1 MNFQTHHQTS
11 INISGTSLSDYIKA
25 TFDELVQAFGE
36 PFEGNYKTDWEWEI
50 EFDDGTVATIYNW
63 KDGPNYCGSHGKKS
77 FEITE
82 WHIGSR
88 TMDAATR
95 VHDIINEQRTTNA
108 MNALSESMNPAG
120 GE

>member
-1 MNFQTHHQTS
+1 MT
-11 INISGTSLSDYIKA
+11 GTNKA

-36 PFEGNYKTDWEWEI
+36 PFDGHYKTDWEWEI
-50 EFDDGTVATIYNW
+50 EFDDGIVATIYNW
-63 KDGPNYCGSHGKKS
+63 KDGPNYCGSHGKQS

-108 MNALSESMNPAG
+108 MNALSESMNPV
-120 GE
+120 GEE